1 MLTDDTIHS
10 CSYYCD
16 RPACIKAQRD
26 ELRESVE
33 KLQGRF
39 DGLQTQFDRLR
50 DAYTD
55 DLLSIIIVRD
65 KAKEGRLTL
74 GQIAQ
79 ELDAILGND
88 LDHGMG
94 DLDGQRVCA
103 IERDV
108 QGVGNGGIDSG

>member
-1 MLTDDTIHS
+1 MTDIHS

-33 KLQGRF
+33 KLQGRYDLLQTRF
-39 DGLQTQFDRLR
+39 DGIRY
-50 DAYTD
+50 AYTD

-65 KAKEGRLTL
+65 KVKDGSITL
-74 GQIAQ
+74 EQIAQ

-88 LDHGMG
+88 LDHGM
-94 DLDGQRVCA
+94 
-103 IERDV
+103 RD
-108 QGVGNGGIDSG
+108 S

>member
-1 MLTDDTIHS
+1 MTDDIHS

-74 GQIAQ
+74 EQIAQ

-88 LDHGMG
+88 LDHGMC
-94 DLDGQRVCA
+94 DLDGERVGA